1 MKQLSTPSTIRL
13 LTACGFLSAVVLVS
27 GCSSLN
33 ETLGGQNAIDYSSVI
48 RTDPLSVPP
57 DLTQAAADPRY
68 RAPATGSTT
77 FSQFQAQ
84 LNQGGPTTGMGQPQV
99 LPSFPDM
106 EVKRDGDLR
115 WLNVKLTP
123 DQLYPKI
130 VDFWVDNGFSL
141 AVNDPKAGIMVTN
154 WAENRAKIPESW
166 LRQAL
171 GSVLDT
177 VWDSGTRDKFRTI
190 IERDGQY
197 TTVYISHQ
205 HMTEVQYGVD
215 KTSVQWE
222 NGREDPGL
230 NAAMLARLMVSLGEG
245 VEDARKKM
253 AIAQLDEQK
262 PAVIDNIN
270 ATATLSIDEPFDKA
284 WRRVGLALD
293 SGSFAV
299 DDRDRSKGDFFVRYV
314 DTDTGV
320 SREEQNAFTRF
331 FFGRKDPQ
339 VAQLY
344 RLNLVQEG
352 NVTVVKVF
360 DASNT
365 QDTSETAKR
374 ILTVLSDQL

>member
-1 MKQLSTPSTIRL
+1 MKQLSTPSTTRL
-13 LTACGFLSAVVLVS
+13 LATCGFLSVVVLMS
-27 GCSSLN
+27 GCSSLRN
-33 ETLGGQNAIDYSSVI
+33 TLSGENSIDYSSVV

-84 LNQGGPTTGMGQPQV
+84 TKDGVPTSGMGQPQV
-99 LPSFPDM
+99 LPSYPDM

-115 WLNVKLTP
+115 WLNVKLSP

-205 HMTEVQYGVD
+205 HMNEVQYGVD
-215 KTSVQWE
+215 KTSVKWE

-230 NAAMLARLMVSLGEG
+230 NAAMLARLMVALGEG

-253 AIAQLDEQK
+253 AQSQLDEQK
-262 PAVIDNIN
+262 PAVVDNIG
-270 ATATLSIDEPFDKA
+270 ATATLSIAEPFDKA
-284 WRRVGLALD
+284 WRRVGVALD
-293 SGSFAV
+293 SGNFAV

-320 SREEQNAFTRF
+320 KREEPSALSRF
-331 FFGRKDPQ
+331 FFGAKDAP
-339 VAQLY
+339 VAQQY

-352 NVTVVKVF
+352 NNTIVKVF
-360 DASNT
+360 DANNK

-374 ILTVLSDQL
+374 ILTVLSGQL

>member
-13 LTACGFLSAVVLVS
+13 LTTCGFLSAVVLVS
-27 GCSSLN
+27 GCSSLKD
-33 ETLGGQNAIDYSSVI
+33 TIGGKNSIDYSSVV

-77 FSQFQAQ
+77 YSQFQAQ
-84 LNQGGPTTGMGQPQV
+84 IKNGGPTAGMGQPQV
-99 LPSFPDM
+99 LPSYPDM

-130 VDFWVDNGFSL
+130 VDFWVENGFSL

-205 HMTEVQYGVD
+205 HMNEVQYGVE
-215 KTSVQWE
+215 KTSVKWE

-245 VEDARKKM
+245 VEGTRKKM
-253 AIAQLDEQK
+253 AQAQLDEQK
-262 PAVIDNIN
+262 PAVTDNIS
-270 ATATLSIDEPFDKA
+270 ATATLAIAEPFDKS

-293 SGSFAV
+293 SGNFAV

-320 SREEQNAFTRF
+320 KREEQNAFSRF

-339 VAQLY
+339 VAQQY

-352 NVTVVKVF
+352 NTTVVKVF
-360 DASNT
+360 DANNK

-374 ILTVLSDQL
+374 ILTVLSGQL

>member
-1 MKQLSTPSTIRL
+1 MGNHSTKRL
-13 LTACGFLSAVVLVS
+13 LTTCGLLSVVMLMSACTSIKDTLS
-27 GCSSLN
+27 
-33 ETLGGQNAIDYSSVI
+33 GQNSIDYSSVV

-84 LNQGGPTTGMGQPQV
+84 IKEGDSKVGMGQPQV
-99 LPSFPDM
+99 LPSYPDM

-115 WLNVKLTP
+115 WLNVKMTP

-141 AVNDPKAGIMVTN
+141 AVNDPKAGVMITN

-177 VWDSGTRDKFRTI
+177 IYDSGTRDKFRTI
-190 IERDGQY
+190 IERDGAY
-197 TTVYISHQ
+197 TTIYISHQ
-205 HMTEVQYGVD
+205 HMVEVEYGVD
-215 KTSVQWE
+215 KTSVKWE

-245 VEDARKKM
+245 VEETRKKM
-253 AIAQLDEQK
+253 AQAQLNDQK
-262 PAVIDNIN
+262 PAVIDNIGT
-270 ATATLSIDEPFDKA
+270 TATLTVAEPFDKA

-293 SGSFAV
+293 SGNFAV

-320 SREEQNAFTRF
+320 SREEQNAFSRF
-331 FFGRKDPQ
+331 FFGKKSPQ
-339 VAQLY
+339 VAQQY

-352 NVTVVKVF
+352 NITVVKVF
-360 DASNT
+360 DANNQ

-374 ILTVLSDQL
+374 ILTVLSGQM

>member
-1 MKQLSTPSTIRL
+1 MNQISTPSTIRL
-13 LTACGFLSAVVLVS
+13 FLTCGFLSAVILVS
-27 GCSSLN
+27 GCSSLKD
-33 ETLGGQNAIDYSSVI
+33 TLGGQNSIDYSSVK

-84 LNQGGPTTGMGQPQV
+84 TKDGKTVAGMGQPQV
-99 LPSFPDM
+99 LPSYPDM

-115 WLNVKLTP
+115 WLNVKLSP

-130 VDFWVDNGFSL
+130 VDFWVNNGFSL

-171 GSVLDT
+171 GSILDT
-177 VWDSGTRDKFRTI
+177 IYDSGTRDKFRTI
-190 IERDGQY
+190 VERDGQY

-205 HMTEVQYGVD
+205 HMNEVQYGVD
-215 KTSVQWE
+215 KTSVKWE

-230 NAAMLARLMVSLGEG
+230 NAAMLARLMVALGEG

-253 AIAQLDEQK
+253 AQAQLDEQK
-262 PAVIDNIN
+262 PTVTNNIG
-270 ATATLSIDEPFDKA
+270 ATATLSIAEPFDKA
-284 WRRVGLALD
+284 WRRVGVALD
-293 SGSFAV
+293 SGNFAV

-314 DTDTGV
+314 DTDTGIK
-320 SREEQNAFTRF
+320 REEQSALSRF
-331 FFGRKDPQ
+331 FLGKKDPQ
-339 VAQLY
+339 VAQQY

-352 NVTVVKVF
+352 NNTIVKVF
-360 DASNT
+360 DANNK

-374 ILTVLSDQL
+374 ILTVLSGQM

>member
-1 MKQLSTPSTIRL
+1 MT
-13 LTACGFLSAVVLVS
+13 CGFLSAVILVS
-27 GCSSLN
+27 GCSSLKD
-33 ETLGGQNAIDYSSVI
+33 TLGGQNSIDYSSVK

-84 LNQGGPTTGMGQPQV
+84 TKDGKPVAGMGQPQV
-99 LPSFPDM
+99 LPSYPDM

-115 WLNVKLTP
+115 WLNVKLSP

-130 VDFWVDNGFSL
+130 VDFWVNNGFSL

-177 VWDSGTRDKFRTI
+177 IYDSGTRDKFRTI
-190 IERDGQY
+190 IERDGQN

-205 HMTEVQYGVD
+205 HMNEVQYGVD
-215 KTSVQWE
+215 KTSVKWE

-230 NAAMLARLMVSLGEG
+230 NAAMLARLMVALGEG

-253 AIAQLDEQK
+253 AQAQLDEQK
-262 PAVIDNIN
+262 PAVTNNIG
-270 ATATLSIDEPFDKA
+270 ATATLSIAEPFDKA
-284 WRRVGLALD
+284 WRRVGVALD
-293 SGSFAV
+293 SGNFAV

-314 DTDTGV
+314 DTDTGIK
-320 SREEQNAFTRF
+320 REEPSALSRF
-331 FFGRKDPQ
+331 FFGKKDPQ

-352 NVTVVKVF
+352 NNTIVKVF
-360 DASNT
+360 DANNK

-374 ILTVLSDQL
+374 ILTVLSGQM